1 MTGIQDGERAK
12 TCHSQ
17 KQNSCNRNIQNY
29 VLSMF
34 AKMADFNDY
43 DGTVQSMK
51 AILELQES
59 FKLFEN
65 LKSDDFKKLSIL
77 TCS

>member
-1 MTGIQDGERAK
+1 
-12 TCHSQ
+12 
-17 KQNSCNRNIQNY
+17 
-29 VLSMF
+29 MF

-51 AILELQES
+51 TILEPQET
-59 FKLFEN
+59 FKLFEY
-65 LKSDDFKKLSIL
+65 LKSYDFKKLSIL